1 MIFCNNLSLDDLAK
15 ISDDLEDY
23 KLPYMVDL
31 SLFEKI
37 ENQDLK
43 YYVNKVEKFFDKGKF
58 FLKIIKFNKI

>member
-1 MIFCNNLSLDDLAK
+1 MGNYKNGSDIDLIIFGNNLSLDDLAK

-31 SLFEKI
+31 SFFEKI

-43 YYVNKVEKFFDKGKF
+43 NFLLKVIF
-58 FLKIIKFNKI
+58 